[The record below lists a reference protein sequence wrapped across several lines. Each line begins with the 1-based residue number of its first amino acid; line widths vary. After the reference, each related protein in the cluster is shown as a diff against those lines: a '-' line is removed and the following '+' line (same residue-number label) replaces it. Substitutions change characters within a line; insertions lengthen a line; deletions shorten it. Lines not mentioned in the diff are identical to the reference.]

1 VTPVLAAASA
11 TLSPELRHIVE
22 YHWGWVDAA
31 GQPLRGAAGKMLRPT
46 LAMLSAEAVG
56 APATRA
62 GAAAAAVEIIHDFTL
77 LHDDVMDG
85 DRERRHRPTAWTVFG
100 VGPAICGGDALVLL
114 AQRLLLADEGDAR
127 ADAALALNEA
137 AAEVIAGQ
145 VLDLS
150 FEGRL
155 DVARRTSRCR
165 PKTGALLACGLD
177 QRDHAA
183 APTAPCASCAASAR
197 AGPRVP
203 GGGRL
208 ARHLG
213 RASGRQ
219 ASRSDLPAQGVAA
232 DRVRARGD
240 GLRRAG
246 CAARRARRSTK
257 RRWAA
262 SAARRAAPR
271 AHAAGAAPGDAARA
285 ARARADRGVRAG

>member
-1 VTPVLAAASA
+1 MTSSVATPKSLARARELVTPVLAAASA

-155 DVARRTSRCR
+155 DLREVMSW
-165 PKTGALLACGLD
+165 AL
-177 QRDHAA
+177 
-183 APTAPCASCAASAR
+183 PT
-197 AGPRVP
+197 
-203 GGGRL
+203 
-208 ARHLG
+208 
-213 RASGRQ
+213 
-219 ASRSDLPAQGVAA
+219 GVAA
-232 DRVRARGD
+232 FLLLLAMLFWNQRLKRDRR
-240 GLRRAG
+240 
-246 CAARRARRSTK
+246 RRS
-257 RRWAA
+257 RA
-262 SAARRAAPR
+262 SPHAVALGQDDEPRDAPDFPR
-271 AHAAGAAPGDAARA
+271 DVATEIGQAPGAGGGPKADVLTPAREQA
-285 ARARADRGVRAG
+285 PPGLDVKGVGDEYRG